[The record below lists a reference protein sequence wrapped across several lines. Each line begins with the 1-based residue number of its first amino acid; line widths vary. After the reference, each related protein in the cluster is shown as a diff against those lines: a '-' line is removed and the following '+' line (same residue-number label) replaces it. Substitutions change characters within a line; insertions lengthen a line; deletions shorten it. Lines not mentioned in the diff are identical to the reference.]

1 MRCRYCHNPELVRKV
16 GFKSPDEVLN
26 FLKKRA
32 TLLDGLVLSGGE
44 ATLYPGLGDFMRQ
57 AKTLGYAI
65 KLDTN
70 GLRPDRVKAFLEDG
84 LLDYVALDYKAPPQ
98 KFKAVTGVEKFDF
111 FTQTL
116 DILCKQNKVDFE
128 VRTTVHTDLLN
139 EEDVNKIIHDLDERG
154 YQGTYYVQNFRG
166 DDDRPTLAMMPEQQQ
181 ELDRSKLGQPAGF
194 SLEYRNFSL

>member
-116 DILCKQNKVDFE
+116 DDLCEQNKVDFE

-139 EEDVNKIIHDLDERG
+139 EEDVNEIIRDLDKRG

-181 ELDRSKLGQPAGF
+181 ELDRSKLCQPSGF
-194 SLEYRNFSL
+194 KLGYRNF